1 MSLKVALVEHHE
13 MFAETLDLAL
23 SLNGHQVDQVPIPTS
38 GPWGESLVRTV
49 LARRPHVAILDLDA
63 DQVGDV
69 AQVIS
74 PLTDA
79 GVAVVV
85 LTGSRNVA
93 RWGEC
98 LHHGARRVV
107 PKTAPLQAIISTL
120 RRLEN
125 GLPVIPRDKREAL
138 IACWRREH
146 AAEHGARAR
155 LALLSNREMQVL
167 GHLTSGRRVRDIA
180 QADVVSE
187 ATVRTQVK
195 AILTKL
201 DVGSQI
207 AAVGLAHRIGWRAPQ
222 LQ

>member
-1 MSLKVALVEHHE
+1 MSLRVALVEHHE

-23 SLNGHQVDQVPIPTS
+23 SLNRHVVDQVPIPS
-38 GPWGESLVRTV
+38 GTWGESLVRSV
-49 LARRPHVAILDLDA
+49 LARRPHVAILDVDA
-63 DQVGDV
+63 EQVGDV
-69 AQVIS
+69 AHVIG

-85 LTGSRNVA
+85 LTASRNVA

-107 PKTAPLQAIISTL
+107 PKTASLQAIVSTL
-120 RRLEN
+120 RRLEV

-138 IACWRREH
+138 IACWRRECAAQH
-146 AAEHGARAR
+146 AARQR
-155 LALLSNREMQVL
+155 LASLTTREMQVL
-167 GHLTSGRRVRDIA
+167 GHLSSGSQVRDIA
-180 QADVVSE
+180 KVNVVSE
-187 ATVRTQVK
+187 ATVRTQVR

-201 DVGSQI
+201 DVGSQL

>member
-23 SLNGHQVDQVPIPTS
+23 SLNGHEVDQVPIPTS
-38 GPWGESLVRTV
+38 GAWGEPLVRTV
-49 LARRPHVAILDLDA
+49 LKRRPHVAILDVDA

-69 AQVIS
+69 ARIIG

-85 LTGSRNVA
+85 LTSSRHA
-93 RWGEC
+93 PRWGEC

-107 PKTAPLQAIISTL
+107 PKTAPLQTIVSTL
-120 RRLEN
+120 RRLEA

-138 IACWRREH
+138 VSCWRRECT
-146 AAEHGARAR
+146 AERGAQQR
-155 LALLSNREMQVL
+155 LASLTAREMQVL
-167 GHLTSGRRVRDIA
+167 GHLSSGRQVRDIA
-180 QADVVSE
+180 KACVVSE

-195 AILTKL
+195 AILGKL
-201 DVGSQI
+201 DVGSQL
-207 AAVGLAHRIGWRAPQ
+207 AAVGLAHRTGWRAPQ